1 MKKRLWVTRKMQ
13 LYSAALLAVVVVH
26 MSASSSWAVIVEE
39 NGRRYES
46 VNEFAE
52 AAYYD
57 QNIGPSELVSN
68 GAFYRGDDVYAEGS
82 SGDIMMW
89 RYIGD
94 AGGGAGGSTAAGQ
107 PAASSSI
114 AVNQFIRQNI
124 FTRAQPRARPDEKPQ
139 TGQQEGAAS
148 ESKPSFYKNI
158 PGIGRLDSGLADAFY
173 NKWEIGGM
181 EGSTFGLNP
190 SLTWGDAS
198 ELTITVPLHVIS
210 PDEGDTLF
218 ALGFDGAFKHSFTG
232 KWDNFSA
239 GFHVFGMSY
248 FGGDDTMST
257 MGGGPF
263 LAWNYQINSKLIVSA
278 GGLIEITTPDEGDT
292 IAEIVPGINLGYN
305 LTDNLALNGYV
316 IGYKNTDRDVE
327 EDTYADVGADI
338 QWAKGSWS
346 LSGGIKTATGLDD
359 VSSTEIHLGSNWI
372 F

>member
-1 MKKRLWVTRKMQ
+1 MKKWLWVTREMQ
-13 LYSAALLAVVVVH
+13 LYSVAFLAAVVIDL
-26 MSASSSWAVIVEE
+26 SASSAWAVIVEE

-46 VNEFAE
+46 VHEFAE
-52 AAYYD
+52 AAYLE
-57 QNIGPSELVSN
+57 QNIGPSGLVGD
-68 GAFYRGDDVYAEGS
+68 GAYWRGDDVYA
-82 SGDIMMW
+82 GDEMMW

-94 AGGGAGGSTAAGQ
+94 AGSGAGGSTAVGQ
-107 PAASSSI
+107 PTASSSI

-124 FTRAQPRARPDEKPQ
+124 FTRAQPMSQAGDKPQ
-139 TGQQEGAAS
+139 AGQQAGAAS
-148 ESKPSFYKNI
+148 ESKPSFYKKI
-158 PGIGRLDSGLADAFY
+158 PGIGRLNSGLADAFY

-181 EGSTFGLNP
+181 EGATFGLNP

-198 ELTITVPLHVIS
+198 ELTVTAPLHVIS

-218 ALGFDGAFKHSFTG
+218 ALGLDGAFKHPFTG

-239 GFHVFGMSY
+239 GFHVYGMGY
-248 FGGDDTMST
+248 FGGEDTVST
-257 MGGGPF
+257 LGGGPF
-263 LAWNYQINSKLIVSA
+263 LAWNYRINPKLIVSA
-278 GGLIEITTPDEGDT
+278 GGLIEITTPDEGDS
-292 IAEIVPGINLGYN
+292 IAELVHGINLGYN

-327 EDTYADVGADI
+327 EDTYADIGVDI

-359 VSSTEIHLGSNWI
+359 ISSTEIHLGSNWM